1 MKVTPLELRQRQFT
15 TVMRG
20 YDRAEVNTFL
30 AQAAD
35 DFEALMLEND
45 RLRQEAG
52 KAEAA
57 LNEHRGQ
64 EKQLSNTL
72 LTAQKIA
79 DDIREKAQH
88 DAARFISEAEGR
100 IAMMVDKSQMR
111 VGEVA
116 REIEVLRAKRRE
128 VETSLENL
136 VATLAKTLESVR
148 DRDVQHEER
157 NSLLLPTRDG
167 DRRSNVVLPMKEPT
181 VPFSPSGTSTLSTS
195 TASTGSSPSIT
206 PAAPQPAMTPA
217 GPLPAAPGPSVV
229 VASTTVTP
237 TTSAAP
243 LNPTPAAPPSA
254 TGPGATPVSAAP
266 TSAASPSPAPAPPA
280 SSSTPLTALV
290 TPLVKPGAPPASP
303 SSASSASSTS
313 SASPARPSSEAQG
326 ARP

>member
-35 DFEALMLEND
+35 DFEALMLETD

-100 IAMMVDKSQMR
+100 IAMMVEKSLSR
-111 VGEVA
+111 VGEVQ
-116 REIEVLRAKRRE
+116 REIEALRVKRRE
-128 VETSLENL
+128 VEISLEGL
-136 VATLAKTLESVR
+136 VVTLNKTLENVR
-148 DRDVQHEER
+148 DRHTQHEER
-157 NSLLLPTRDG
+157 TSLLLPS
-167 DRRSNVVLPMKEPT
+167 DRRVEKPSVVLPLRDP
-181 VPFSPSGTSTLSTS
+181 SSSGTNITP
-195 TASTGSSPSIT
+195 AVSSPSSS
-206 PAAPQPAMTPA
+206 PLGPPPAM
-217 GPLPAAPGPSVV
+217 PGPSVV
-229 VASTTVTP
+229 LASAPATPSTPSVTSSATSPTATTTSSSSSATPPVAP
-237 TTSAAP
+237 ATSAASSGAVP
-243 LNPTPAAPPSA
+243 ATPSLLKPASVTPPSA
-254 TGPGATPVSAAP
+254 T
-266 TSAASPSPAPAPPA
+266 
-280 SSSTPLTALV
+280 
-290 TPLVKPGAPPASP
+290 P
-303 SSASSASSTS
+303 SSASGPSTPPAAGTSAP
-313 SASPARPSSEAQG
+313 ASRPSVEPPTI
-326 ARP
+326 RP

>member
-20 YDRAEVNTFL
+20 YDRVEVNTFL

-100 IAMMVDKSQMR
+100 IAMIVDKSQVR
-111 VGEVA
+111 VGEVQ

-128 VETSLENL
+128 VEISLENL
-136 VATLAKTLESVR
+136 VATLNKTIESVR

-157 NSLLLPTRDG
+157 TSLLLPTRDAAG
-167 DRRSNVVLPMKEPT
+167 RDKPSVVLPLKEPSAPLPGPDTASLSSSTTSSLSSSNVV
-181 VPFSPSGTSTLSTS
+181 
-195 TASTGSSPSIT
+195 
-206 PAAPQPAMTPA
+206 PAAPQPSTTPA
-217 GPLPAAPGPSVV
+217 VLPPASPSPSVV
-229 VASTTVTP
+229 VASTPSAPVSAPAVPSTP
-237 TTSAAP
+237 AP
-243 LNPTPAAPPSA
+243 SVPSSPTPATPSA
-254 TGPGATPVSAAP
+254 AAP
-266 TSAASPSPAPAPPA
+266 QAPAPAST
-280 SSSTPLTALV
+280 SSSTALAAPSV
-290 TPLVKPGAPPASP
+290 VKPTPATPAS
-303 SSASSASSTS
+303 TS
-313 SASPARPSSEAQG
+313 PAASPARPSAEAQG

>member
-157 NSLLLPTRDG
+157 NSLLLPIG
-167 DRRSNVVLPMKEPT
+167 DRRHVVLPMKEPS
-181 VPFSPSGTSTLSTS
+181 VPFSPSSTSTLSTS
-195 TASTGSSPSIT
+195 TAASGSSPSVM

-217 GPLPAAPGPSVV
+217 GSPPAAPEPSVV
-229 VASTTVTP
+229 VASTTATP
-237 TTSAAP
+237 TSAAP
-243 LNPTPAAPPSA
+243 LNPTAAAPPSA
-254 TGPGATPVSAAP
+254 TAPSGTSPSAAP
-266 TSAASPSPAPAPPA
+266 A
-280 SSSTPLTALV
+280 
-290 TPLVKPGAPPASP
+290 
-303 SSASSASSTS
+303 
-313 SASPARPSSEAQG
+313 
-326 ARP
+326 

>member
-35 DFEALMLEND
+35 DFEALMLETD

-100 IAMMVDKSQMR
+100 IAMMVEKSLSR
-111 VGEVA
+111 VGEVQ
-116 REIEVLRAKRRE
+116 REIEALRVKRRE
-128 VETSLENL
+128 VEISLEGL
-136 VATLAKTLESVR
+136 VVTLNKTLENVR
-148 DRDVQHEER
+148 DRDTQHEER
-157 NSLLLPTRDG
+157 TSLLLPS
-167 DRRSNVVLPMKEPT
+167 DRRVEKPSVVLPLRDP
-181 VPFSPSGTSTLSTS
+181 SSSGTNITP
-195 TASTGSSPSIT
+195 AVSSPSSS
-206 PAAPQPAMTPA
+206 PLGPPPAM
-217 GPLPAAPGPSVV
+217 PGPSVV
-229 VASTTVTP
+229 LASAPATPSTPSVTSSATSPTATTTSSSSSATPPVAP
-237 TTSAAP
+237 ATSAASSGAVP
-243 LNPTPAAPPSA
+243 ATPSLLKPASVTPPSA
-254 TGPGATPVSAAP
+254 T
-266 TSAASPSPAPAPPA
+266 
-280 SSSTPLTALV
+280 
-290 TPLVKPGAPPASP
+290 P
-303 SSASSASSTS
+303 SSASGPSTPPAAGTSAP
-313 SASPARPSSEAQG
+313 ASRPSVEPPTI
-326 ARP
+326 RP

>member
-35 DFEALMLEND
+35 DFEALMLETD

-100 IAMMVDKSQMR
+100 IALMVEKSHAR
-111 VGEVA
+111 VGEVQ
-116 REIEVLRAKRRE
+116 REIEALRAKRRE
-128 VETSLENL
+128 VEMSLEGL
-136 VATLAKTLESVR
+136 VATLHKTLETVR

-157 NSLLLPTRDG
+157 VSLLLPS
-167 DRRSNVVLPMKEPT
+167 DRRVEKPSVTLPLRD
-181 VPFSPSGTSTLSTS
+181 PSSSGANITP
-195 TASTGSSPSIT
+195 AVSSPS
-206 PAAPQPAMTPA
+206 PSSSPL
-217 GPLPAAPGPSVV
+217 GPSPTAPGPVV
-229 VASTTVTP
+229 VASTPKSTTTPTAPPSTSSPNAPSTTSVSPASTSPATGSGVAPSSPGPVTP
-237 TTSAAP
+237 SLLKSAAITPLVIPPPSVTPPSITPTSAAP
-243 LNPTPAAPPSA
+243 STPS
-254 TGPGATPVSAAP
+254 T
-266 TSAASPSPAPAPPA
+266 
-280 SSSTPLTALV
+280 SSTP
-290 TPLVKPGAPPASP
+290 PPAGP
-303 SSASSASSTS
+303 SASSPR
-313 SASPARPSSEAQG
+313 SA
-326 ARP
+326 

>member
-35 DFEALMLEND
+35 DVEALMLEND

-100 IAMMVDKSQMR
+100 IAMMVDKQQSR
-111 VGEVA
+111 VGEVQ
-116 REIEVLRAKRRE
+116 REIEALRSKRRE
-128 VETSLENL
+128 VEVSLEGL
-136 VATLAKTLESVR
+136 VVTLNKTIESVR
-148 DRDVQHEER
+148 ERDVQHEER
-157 NSLLLPTRDG
+157 TSLLLPRDG
-167 DRRSNVVLPMKEPT
+167 ERRAEKPSVVLPLKEP
-181 VPFSPSGTSTLSTS
+181 S
-195 TASTGSSPSIT
+195 
-206 PAAPQPAMTPA
+206 
-217 GPLPAAPGPSVV
+217 GPLSSSLSSSSSSSSSSVTPVAPSPALAPASPAPPTPGPSVV
-229 VASTTVTP
+229 VASTTSAPPSTATPPANPTAPSTSAATPLGVPTPSP
-237 TTSAAP
+237 TTSTALTTAS
-243 LNPTPAAPPSA
+243 LVKPAATAP
-254 TGPGATPVSAAP
+254 TRESAAP
-266 TSAASPSPAPAPPA
+266 
-280 SSSTPLTALV
+280 ST
-290 TPLVKPGAPPASP
+290 
-303 SSASSASSTS
+303 TS
-313 SASPARPSSEAQG
+313 SRPNAEGQPARP
-326 ARP
+326 